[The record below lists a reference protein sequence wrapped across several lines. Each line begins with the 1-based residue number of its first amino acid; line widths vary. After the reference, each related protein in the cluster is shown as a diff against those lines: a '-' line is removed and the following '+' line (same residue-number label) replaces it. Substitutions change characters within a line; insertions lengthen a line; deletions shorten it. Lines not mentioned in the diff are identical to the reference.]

1 MSRRDEILA
10 EIARSQALQ
19 KVVAEKIAVEQ
30 AQPAAVPP
38 LIAEAPMV
46 PQDVPQLAPVPAA
59 NVPPPVPPTGTP
71 ENDPGFFSNLGK
83 GGKLGGK
90 DLKRQ
95 QEILSTLLAG
105 GIPEPQ
111 PVEEAPELGWNRKAI
126 GQFIGR
132 SGVGS
137 VPSILGGAGGA
148 IAGGAAGSAV
158 PLVGTVAG
166 GLTGAATGSGAFA
179 AAQSFA
185 DAYNEARLAG
195 QDHEQAIEYAGKVA
209 KISGGLTGLATLL
222 GGVGLKDALIKQ
234 AVKQVPIQAAV
245 GQVENTARNALAKS
259 EEVDPNRGLTQGWKE
274 AAAGPAIFQTAQSL
288 LTKPIV
294 NKKGVPKAEVAPPP
308 ENITPISKPEKPRVR
323 VNAEGQVI
331 EPVTPVP
338 VAEKPRGTINEKGE
352 FVPKKAPTREE
363 INKIE
368 NKIFEAAETP
378 PVEKTYMDQAK
389 ELARKNLSQ
398 TGIFD
403 RYTPLKKLGKEATG
417 AARESENTPYRM
429 ARFSDHMTGVLEAA
443 FEHGTPHWNAN
454 EKVMTLAPESKGLKT
469 ILAPIFSNP
478 QKFKD
483 FQTYAYARR
492 VGTQEL
498 LAKGKEKNITLAEV
512 GKALDLGDVHPE
524 FKQVF
529 DEYQKYNSSI
539 LDIMEQ
545 TGLINNKQRATWQD
559 MDYIPFYREMPQ
571 LETGAGKSKGGTA
584 SSLAGQKP
592 NIHELTGG
600 KKRYAVLDKDGN
612 IVSRTYDENLAQSK
626 AAKLE
631 GATVE
636 SVGAPTKDI
645 VENLFKNTGDILPRA
660 MRNAAAVENIR
671 LGQEAGLVEPVAPTA
686 MRDRFGNLK
695 GDIVSAYIDGQQKFF
710 KVNDPLLYSALT
722 SAIQGPSKMGP
733 VMKGMNLAKNLFSR
747 GVLLDPS
754 VALGIAVKDLTLAQM
769 MGKDPMPGFIQ
780 SVKNYGKGVG
790 HEFGRPDPRAV
801 EIMAM
806 GGDSTFHRVNPEQ
819 MMKRVEA
826 DIRKADGTLLGKDY
840 LKHGKNALN
849 FVDKVTRGF
858 ELANRLNKYDAA
870 KKAGR
875 TNPEAVFEAL
885 DYMDYQM
892 RGSGDMIPFLTNTV
906 PFMASHLQGFHK
918 LGREMK
924 HNKGWN
930 RTNKMLGTV
939 AAFSAAN
946 AFMNNLPDED
956 EESAANGYD
965 AQPDYLKD
973 SSIMIDWYKYLGK
986 DATKKA
992 GLPRWALIPKPWEIG
1007 FLSMTVPEH
1016 AIGQM
1021 MKDKHWKEE
1030 GKDIASVLMH
1040 QLSINPIGNP
1050 LVKTSI
1056 EQWADKQF
1064 FMGNSIVPRNREGVE
1079 PRLQYGPKTTEA
1091 AKSLG
1096 DIANVSP
1103 ARIEHAIRG
1112 VFGLVGM
1119 YPLMMADLLTGK
1131 SGGADADKPLP
1142 EKYIANKFM
1151 KGDVAERSNY
1161 ENEMYE
1167 LWKASEE
1174 AARTYKVY
1182 EKAGEEELMKK
1193 YGEKKAPELARR
1205 KEINRTKKD
1214 VKELNDEVLKI
1225 RSDKSLSSAQ
1235 KKEQIN
1241 TILRQRNLLLKQ
1253 MHDKYSGNKVAQPT
1267 QEPPEESME

>member
-19 KVVAEKIAVEQ
+19 NVVAEKIAVEQ
-30 AQPAAVPP
+30 AQPVAQ
-38 LIAEAPMV
+38 E
-46 PQDVPQLAPVPAA
+46 
-59 NVPPPVPPTGTP
+59 VPPPVVPQQVAPPQMPVAPPTLPAQVPPTP
-71 ENDPGFFSNLGK
+71 PVEEDPGFFSNLGK
-83 GGKLGGK
+83 GTKLGGS

-105 GIPEPQ
+105 GIPNPQ
-111 PVEEAPELGWNRKAI
+111 PVEGAPELGFNRKSI

-137 VPSILGGAGGA
+137 VPSIVGGAGGA

-158 PLVGTVAG
+158 PLVGTVIG
-166 GLTGAATGSGAFA
+166 GLGGAATGSGAFA
-179 AAQSFA
+179 SAQAFA

-195 QDHEQAIEYAGKVA
+195 KDHEEAIKYAGKVA

-222 GGVGLKDALIKQ
+222 GGVGLKDTLIKQ
-234 AVKQVPIQAAV
+234 ALKQVPIQAGV
-245 GQVENTARNALAKS
+245 GQVENTARNVVAKS
-259 EEVDPNRGLTQGWKE
+259 DEVDPNRELTAGWKE

-294 NKKGVPKAEVAPPP
+294 NKKGAPKAEVAPVAEIPP
-308 ENITPISKPEKPRVR
+308 TISKPEKPRVR
-323 VNAEGQVI
+323 VNSEGQIV
-331 EPVTPVP
+331 EPVVP
-338 VAEKPRGTINEKGE
+338 KVEKPRGTINEKGE
-352 FVPKKAPTREE
+352 FVPNKPPTREE

-378 PVEKTYMDQAK
+378 PAEKTYMDQAK

-398 TGIFD
+398 TGVFD
-403 RYTPLKKLGKEATG
+403 RYTPLKKLGKEALGST
-417 AARESENTPYRM
+417 RESENTPYRM
-429 ARFSDHMTGVLEAA
+429 ARFADHMTGVLEAA
-443 FEHGTPHWNAN
+443 FEHGTPHWDAN
-454 EKVMTLAPESKGLKT
+454 EKVMTLAPDSKGLKT
-469 ILAPIFSNP
+469 ILAPIFKSP
-478 QKFKD
+478 QLFKD

-529 DEYQKYNSSI
+529 NEYQKYNASI
-539 LDIMEQ
+539 LDVMEQ
-545 TGLINNKQRATWQD
+545 TGLINKKQRATWQD

-571 LETGAGKSKGGTA
+571 LETGAGKSKGGMA
-584 SSLAGQKP
+584 GSLAGQKP

-600 KKRYAVLDKDGN
+600 KKRYAVIDKDGN
-612 IVSRTYDENLAQSK
+612 IVSRTYDENVAQTK

-671 LGQEAGLVEPVAPTA
+671 LGQEAGLVEPVKPTA

-754 VALGIAVKDLTLAQM
+754 VALGIAVKDLALAQM

-875 TNPEAVFEAL
+875 TKPEAVFEAL

-892 RGSGDMIPFLTNTV
+892 RGSGDLIPFLTNTV

-918 LGREMK
+918 LGREMR

-930 RTNKMLGTV
+930 RTNRMLGTV

-986 DATKKA
+986 EATKKA

-1021 MKDKHWKEE
+1021 MKDKDWKEE

-1050 LVKTSI
+1050 LVKTTI

-1079 PRLQYGPKTTEA
+1079 PRLQYGPKTTDA
-1091 AKSLG
+1091 AKTIG
-1096 DIANVSP
+1096 DLTNISP

-1112 VFGLVGM
+1112 IFGLVGM
-1119 YPLMMADLLTGK
+1119 YPLMMADMVTSK
-1131 SGGADADKPLP
+1131 SGGSDTDKTLP

-1167 LWKASEE
+1167 LWKSSEE

-1182 EKAGEEELMKK
+1182 EKAGEEELMKQ

-1225 RSDKSLSSAQ
+1225 RADKSLSSAQ

-1253 MHDKYSGNKVAQPT
+1253 MHDKYSGNKVPET
-1267 QEPPEESME
+1267 KQEQPEESME